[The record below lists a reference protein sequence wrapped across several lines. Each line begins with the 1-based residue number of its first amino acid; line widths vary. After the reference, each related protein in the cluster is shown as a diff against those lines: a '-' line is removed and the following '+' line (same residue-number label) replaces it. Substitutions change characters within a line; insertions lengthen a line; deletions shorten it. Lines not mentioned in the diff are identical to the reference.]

1 MTAGFNKAF
10 ESKVRLGIMSLL
22 VLHSRLDFNS
32 LKEML
37 DVTDGNLA
45 SHAAALEKLGYIN
58 VRKEFKG
65 KKTSTTYQV
74 SRSGKKAFMEHLN
87 ALETI
92 IRNTN
97 G

>member
-1 MTAGFNKAF
+1 MTEGFNKAF

-22 VLHSRLDFNS
+22 MLHSRLDFNS

-45 SHAAALEKLGYIN
+45 SHSAALEKLGFIT

-65 KKTSTTYQV
+65 KKPYTSYQV
-74 SRSGKKAFMEHLN
+74 SRPGKKAFLEHLN

>member
-1 MTAGFNKAF
+1 MTHGFNKAF

-22 VLHSRLDFNS
+22 MVHSRLDFNS

-45 SHAAALEKLGYIN
+45 SHAAALEKLGYIT
-58 VRKEFKG
+58 VKKEFKG
-65 KKTSTTYQV
+65 KKPLTSYQV
-74 SRSGKKAFMEHLN
+74 SRPGKKAFMEHLQ